1 MEYNGNWNDQI
12 EKKNDNMNKNNKEYD
27 KGTYKKKIVIQSMIT
42 DFILYLDLKIKIL
55 WKYF

>member
-1 MEYNGNWNDQI
+1 
-12 EKKNDNMNKNNKEYD
+12 MNKNNKEYD

-55 WKYF
+55 